1 MHRRSSAGPI
11 PFGAY
16 SNDETLMNDQPM
28 IGRHNTIGNC
38 NFLSANEFTNI
49 HEQSQEHSSEIADQ
63 KQTYE

>member
-16 SNDETLMNDQPM
+16 NNEILINDQPM

-49 HEQSQEHSSEIADQ
+49 HDHSQEHSAEMAEP